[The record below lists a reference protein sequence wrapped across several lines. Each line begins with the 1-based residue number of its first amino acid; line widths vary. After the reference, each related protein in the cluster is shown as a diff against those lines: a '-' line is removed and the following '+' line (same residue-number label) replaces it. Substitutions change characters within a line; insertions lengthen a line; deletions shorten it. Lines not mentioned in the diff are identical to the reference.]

1 MTIASTI
8 LPFIGVEAD
17 YNKNNT
23 QSYLESHN
31 NSPWSVM
38 ALAVLGETPSSTEF
52 LASVNGDS
60 AIDYEAPI
68 MAITSFG
75 QDPRTFGSTD
85 YVAALKGYHNN
96 GQIGDATTINDD
108 IFGILALVSAGEL
121 LSEPII
127 SDAKNIIFARQNS
140 DGGWGFTVTSGSDT
154 NMTSS
159 AILALLA
166 SGIENGDPHVQSG
179 LAYLQNS
186 QNSDGGFP
194 YVPGTASDSSS
205 TAWAI
210 WALNALGINLSGWNK
225 SGNTP
230 VTYLE
235 SNESDQGYF
244 KFQSNS
250 SEDGF
255 SAITTAYAAIALQGK
270 YLPVRTIAGS
280 DKKYSFRIEGGAA
293 NICSGE
299 IEAITALDVVKNA
312 KNICGYSYH
321 ITDTSFGPYL
331 DQIDNEIASGN
342 TGWMYLVNNISPS
355 VGASDY
361 MLQVDDEVL
370 WYFGEFGLIPER
382 ISLSSEKVGSGQ
394 SVTVT
399 VESFNGT
406 SWSRLSGAT
415 VHYGA
420 KTANTDI
427 NGETII
433 VSGDGFYKVLAEK
446 SGYIRSET
454 QFLQVGKPS
463 DSVVGLNVNIEKS
476 DQKPPESSI
485 SFIVSTNFL
494 DFGTLAPGASA
505 LKNFKIINNGTADI
519 YVKSVVSGDSV
530 FTQNLKLDNEPW
542 DDFGS
547 EIAENNEQSVDA
559 GLSIPLDYAEEGV
572 RSGQM
577 IIWAMAK

>member
-1 MTIASTI
+1 MTIVSTI
-8 LPFIGVEAD
+8 LPFAGVRAD
-17 YNKNNT
+17 YNKNSA
-23 QSYLESHN
+23 QAYLESHN
-31 NSPWSVM
+31 DSPWSVM
-38 ALAVLGETPSSTEF
+38 ALVALEETPSSTEF

-68 MAITSFG
+68 LAITSFG

-85 YVAALKGYHNN
+85 YVAALKSYHNN
-96 GQIGDATTINDD
+96 GQIGDASTINDD
-108 IFGILALVSAGEL
+108 IFGILALVSAGEP
-121 LSEPII
+121 LSGTII
-127 SDAKNIIFARQNS
+127 SDAKSFILGHQNS
-140 DGGWGFTVTSGSDT
+140 DGGWGFTVASGSDT

-166 SGIENGDPHVQSG
+166 SGIESGDSHVQAG
-179 LAYLQNS
+179 LVYLQNS

-205 TAWAI
+205 TAWVI
-210 WALNALGINLSGWNK
+210 WTINALGIDPSGWSK

-230 VTYLE
+230 VAYLE

-255 SAITTAYAAIALQGK
+255 SATTTAYAVIALQGE
-270 YLPVRTIAGS
+270 YLPVRIVAGS

-293 NICSGE
+293 GICSGE
-299 IEAITALDVVKNA
+299 IGAITALDVVKNA
-312 KNICGYSYH
+312 KDLCGYSYH

-331 DQIDNEIASGN
+331 DRINNEIASGN
-342 TGWMYLVNNISPS
+342 TGWMYLVNNIAPS

-361 MLQVDDEVL
+361 KLETNDSVL
-370 WYFGEFGLIPER
+370 WYFGDFGLIPER
-382 ISLSSEKVGSGQ
+382 MSLSSGKVGSGQ
-394 SVTVT
+394 SATVI
-399 VESFNGT
+399 VESFDGS
-406 SWSRLSGAT
+406 SWTRLSGAI
-415 VHYGA
+415 VHYGVN
-420 KTANTDI
+420 TANTDI
-427 NGETII
+427 NGETTIAPT
-433 VSGDGFYKVLAEK
+433 DGFYKVLAEK
-446 SGYIRSET
+446 PGYIRSET
-454 QFLQVGKPS
+454 QSLQVGEPS

-476 DQKPPESSI
+476 GQKPPESSV
-485 SFIVSTNFL
+485 SFVVSTNSL

-505 LKNFKIINNGTADI
+505 LKNFKIINNGTSDI
-519 YVKSVVSGDSV
+519 YVESVVSGDPV

-547 EIAENNEQSVDA
+547 EIARNSEQSVDA
-559 GLSIPLDYAEEGV
+559 GISIPADYDEEGA